1 MKRPPIE
8 QIRRLVLVALIAV
21 IAIVVG
27 NYGVRRWRAQQA
39 RESVPATVPTDV
51 RQQAERFTFSRSEGG
66 QTLFNVEAQ
75 RTTERAGKTTVL
87 ENVFITIYGR
97 SGERAD
103 EIRTPRCEYDVEGT
117 GQITCPEEV
126 VVHLRGGEKG
136 VADYQRAVILTTAAV
151 HFDPAASVA
160 WTDQPVRFEFPNGRG
175 QAVGLRYQAEEPA
188 VRFEREVRIEVAGS
202 SAPINI
208 RGAGLHFFA
217 RAPAF
222 ELLPPLEVTSGEDRL
237 AADRLRLELDS
248 EFQARRIDALGNVA
262 VRSRLQGRPMT
273 VRAAQAAAEYAPDGG
288 LERLRAAGQV
298 FIELQGAASREQLTC
313 AEALFFFE
321 PARREVERMT
331 ATGDARLVSTA
342 AGQTRELRAATMEL
356 RMAGSRQVLTA
367 RPATRGQP
375 APSSTG
381 RATLVI
387 RKMPG
392 EEQTIVADQ
401 IELQF
406 EDQERLRAL
415 AASGSVEMK
424 QTRPNKPAQTT
435 SSDTLQARFDASGR
449 LSEAEQQGKFRY
461 RDDRWQAEAGRASFQ
476 AATGTYRLR
485 EQPAFW
491 DASSRT
497 TAREIEL
504 DERAGELRAEGSVLT
519 AYRDSAADKPAP
531 HPSALVDV
539 SSSTQQPARSGAGPG
554 FGDSDPVN
562 ISAERLRAEQN
573 QSRARYQGK
582 ARLWQGQ
589 SRLAADVI
597 DLYQNPKRLVA
608 EGNVSGVFLD
618 SQRDRAEPAAK
629 KRQAVEVASERFT
642 FTEADHRGLF
652 EGNVRARN
660 GFGRLRAPELEV
672 YLGRAQAGGD
682 MELQRA
688 LARGGVVI
696 EREGSQAL
704 GDQAEYSAAA
714 ETVTLWG
721 GEPRLVD
728 PERGTTAGD
737 RLTLFLPDG
746 TIRVD
751 SAEGTRTVTRRPWT
765 R

>member
-27 NYGVRRWRAQQA
+27 NYALRRWRAQQA

-126 VVHLRGGEKG
+126 VVHLRGGSAG
-136 VADYQRAVILTTAAV
+136 IADYQRAVILTTAAV

-188 VRFEREVRIEVAGS
+188 VRFEREVRIEMAGS
-202 SAPINI
+202 RGPVNI
-208 RGAGLHFFA
+208 RGAELHFFA

-222 ELLPPLEVTSGEDRL
+222 ELLPPLEVTAGEDRL

-273 VRAAQAAAEYAPDGG
+273 ARAAQAAAEYASDGG

-313 AEALFFFE
+313 AEAVFFFE

-356 RMAGSRQVLTA
+356 RMAGARQVLTA

-476 AATGTYRLR
+476 AATGIYRLR

-491 DASSRT
+491 DSSSRT

-519 AYRDSAADKPAP
+519 AYRDSARDK
-531 HPSALVDV
+531 
-539 SSSTQQPARSGAGPG
+539 PG
-554 FGDSDPVN
+554 FGDSEPVN

-704 GDQAEYSAAA
+704 GEQAEYSAAA